1 MVRREW
7 REWHGVGYNNLGNF
21 VLMALSCAF
30 NFLVIFLCILGN
42 LADTLSHGKPDTLR
56 IIKLLH
62 AKALFGVKYL
72 RPGMIIATQTHVE
85 GFYNLQCHPYFIVQE
100 SDLDLKLTYSL
111 VPKEKHVRKEGNGG
125 TAHLLC
131 VVPKEGNDCTLVK

>member
-7 REWHGVGYNNLGNF
+7 NGVGYQNLGNF

-30 NFLVIFLCILGN
+30 NFLVILLCILGN
-42 LADTLSHGKPDTLR
+42 LAVTLSHGKPDTLR

-72 RPGMIIATQTHVE
+72 RPGMIIATHTQILRLR
-85 GFYNLQCHPYFIVQE
+85 FHPYFIVQE

-111 VPKEKHVRKEGNGG
+111 VPKEKHVRKESNES
-125 TAHLLC
+125 TLC
-131 VVPKEGNDCTLVK
+131 IVPKKIHGWSTK